1 MRHYRPLVGRIII
14 LKFDLL
20 DYPYR
25 QYLYKLNKYNNIIN
39 MKKNNSIK
47 TSTRGRHVKSRS
59 TFTIKN
65 VLTTLFVV
73 FLALRTLNSNVC
85 ISSNRKVLSGVLVT
99 SNFLIYLY
107 FKYRQ
112 QQLTPA
118 NKKIL
123 EKNVTLSMN
132 LLSLIIPTG
141 IYVVTIILIKI
152 LCRYKFNIMLSSI
165 LLTLLNMI
173 LGIWVTLNIALRWI
187 IELEVR
193 TDGMEG
199 LLLSIMLH
207 TLVSQLPRE
216 VRGIIA
222 AILDGSQTQG
232 P

>member
-1 MRHYRPLVGRIII
+1 M
-14 LKFDLL
+14 K
-20 DYPYR
+20 
-25 QYLYKLNKYNNIIN
+25 
-39 MKKNNSIK
+39 KKNNSIK
-47 TSTRGRHVKSRS
+47 PSTRGRHVKSRN

-65 VLTTLFVV
+65 VLTILFVV
-73 FLALRTLNSNVC
+73 FHALKALKTLLNSNVC

-123 EKNVTLSMN
+123 EKKVTLSMN

-165 LLTLLNMI
+165 LLFLLNMI
-173 LGIWVTLNIALRWI
+173 LVIWVTLNIASRWS
-187 IELEVR
+187 IELAVR
-193 TDGMEG
+193 WRRKDGLEG
-199 LLLSIMLH
+199 ALYSIILH
-207 TLVSQLPRE
+207 TLVSLLPRA

-222 AILDGSQTQG
+222 ATLDGSQTQG